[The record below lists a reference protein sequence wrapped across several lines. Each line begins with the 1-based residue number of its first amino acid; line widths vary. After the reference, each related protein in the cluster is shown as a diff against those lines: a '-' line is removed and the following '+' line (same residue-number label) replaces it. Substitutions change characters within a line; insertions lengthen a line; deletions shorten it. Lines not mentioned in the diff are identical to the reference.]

1 MEKKKDKIRVGEKE
15 QRIGCKDSVQ
25 CIPESDRGAHHIVR
39 SVHTQRPSV
48 FIPNG
53 HQLQFSSDAH
63 SGISIHPVLL
73 VHLIA
78 PQTNKQTKS
87 ISSTE
92 EKSRCP
98 KMIPSDRCLPRFPEH
113 SINASNV
120 PLLRGQFPRF
130 ITSSALLTRQSLEGS
145 NGDSAE
151 A

>member
-73 VHLIA
+73 VHFIA
-78 PQTNKQTKS
+78 PSNKQTDKVNFLHQG
-87 ISSTE
+87 
-92 EKSRCP
+92 EK
-98 KMIPSDRCLPRFPEH
+98 
-113 SINASNV
+113 
-120 PLLRGQFPRF
+120 
-130 ITSSALLTRQSLEGS
+130 
-145 NGDSAE
+145 
-151 A
+151 